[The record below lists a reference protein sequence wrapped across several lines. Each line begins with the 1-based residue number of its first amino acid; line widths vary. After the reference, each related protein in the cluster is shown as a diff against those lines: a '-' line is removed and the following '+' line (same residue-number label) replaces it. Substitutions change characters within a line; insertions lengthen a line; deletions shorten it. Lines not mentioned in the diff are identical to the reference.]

1 MFVLKCQIN
10 FYKLDPGQTVEK
22 LNIYLQVKYSYIKQ
36 YKQSTE
42 IGNPPSTLQYWRF
55 NANWIISLHAHN
67 RKSAGNVLTNYPL
80 DRIT

>member
-42 IGNPPSTLQYWRF
+42 IGNPPPPPYSTGDLMPIELYHCMHTTE
-55 NANWIISLHAHN
+55 NPEN
-67 RKSAGNVLTNYPL
+67 PL
-80 DRIT
+80 ETF